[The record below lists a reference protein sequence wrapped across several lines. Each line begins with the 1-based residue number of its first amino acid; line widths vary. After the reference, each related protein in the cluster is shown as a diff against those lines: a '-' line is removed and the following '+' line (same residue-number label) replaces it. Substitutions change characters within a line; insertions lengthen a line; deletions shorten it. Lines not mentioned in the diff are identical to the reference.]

1 MTLTDELKILDDK
14 IRANQVEYDLDRE
27 AAKISA
33 FSTKELDQYEYLIGE
48 DVGYKPGLIAK
59 AKLEYS
65 SLGEAFNKVSKTND
79 LVSQDKYDNDLVYD
93 SRHNF
98 NKCRLSNFNEI
109 SSVDSKCD
117 IVNTFYKDFKKLVA
131 VKSKKRKKKKSK

>member
-14 IRANQVEYDLDRE
+14 ISANQAEYDLDRE

-48 DVGYKPGLIAK
+48 DIGYKPGLIEK
-59 AKLEYS
+59 AKFEYS
-65 SLGEAFNKVSKTND
+65 SLGEAFNKLSKTND
-79 LVSQDKYDNDLVYD
+79 QISKDKYDNDLVYD

-98 NKCRLSNFNEI
+98 NKYRVSNFNEI
-109 SSVDSKCD
+109 SSIDSKFD
-117 IVNTFYKDFKKLVA
+117 IVNKFYKDFKKLVD